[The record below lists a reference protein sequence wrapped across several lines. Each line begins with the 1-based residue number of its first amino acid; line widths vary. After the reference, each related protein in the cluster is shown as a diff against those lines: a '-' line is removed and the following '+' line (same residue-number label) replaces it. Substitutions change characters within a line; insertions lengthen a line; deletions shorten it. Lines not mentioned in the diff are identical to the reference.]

1 MEEDKANTTIVKP
14 HDQFSSFNT
23 LSDLPPMAIPSS
35 PGWSPA
41 SINSAK
47 ATHKL
52 LLITFNSPSKFFS
65 LLSLHCGSLRV
76 STASSNPAG
85 SPILEDPSIK
95 PIVLPEPDPKIQ
107 DFQELDS
114 EGLNGLLCALFEHPQ
129 TEELA
134 YNYYGKAKG
143 KPDFRPEKS
152 TLKHLSRYLGRT
164 KNWDSILSMSEDL
177 IRFQV
182 LPDSLTCCR
191 LVSKCIRFRKFRLV
205 SRLLEVFKNDQEI
218 AVAAFESAMK
228 GYNKLH
234 MYSSTISAYGLLK
247 SAGVGLDP
255 GCYCWAME
263 AYMKTGDSERVLALF
278 KDLETGS
285 VIDESTPFLGQIYRI
300 LCESLG
306 KSGRA
311 FEALEYFRDMT
322 GKGIAPHHK
331 IYSSLICSFARIRE
345 VKGAEE
351 LFCEAESMKMLRD
364 PAVFLKLVLMY
375 VEEGVVEKT
384 VEMVSAMKRVKIRV
398 SDCIFCAVVNGFS
411 KKRGLR
417 AAAKVYDD
425 LVLQGCEPGQVTY
438 ASIICVYYRLGLYLQ
453 AEKVFSEMENKGFDK
468 CVVAYSNMIA
478 MYGKAGKPSE
488 AMRLVAKMKER
499 GCEPNVWIYNTLLD
513 MHAKLSNMRQVEKT
527 WKEMKRRKILPD
539 RISYTTVITAY
550 SKAKDFEACMKYY
563 EEFRF
568 NGGVIDRALAGIM
581 VSIFSKMSRIDKLVM
596 LLQDMKTEGTR
607 LDGRLYRSALNSLR
621 DAGLQV
627 QAKWLQQSFGMT

>member
-1 MEEDKANTTIVKP
+1 
-14 HDQFSSFNT
+14 
-23 LSDLPPMAIPSS
+23 MAIPSS

-85 SPILEDPSIK
+85 SSILEDPSNK

-114 EGLNGLLCALFEHPQ
+114 EGLNGLLCTLFEHPQ

-191 LVSKCIRFRKFRLV
+191 LVSKCITFRKFRLV

-218 AVAAFESAMK
+218 AVAAFELAMK

-255 GCYCWAME
+255 GCYCQAME
-263 AYMKTGDSERVLALF
+263 AYMKTGDSQRVLALF
-278 KDLETGS
+278 KDLDTGS

-322 GKGIAPHHK
+322 GKGIAPDHK

-345 VKGAEE
+345 VEKAEE
-351 LFCEAESMKMLRD
+351 LFCEAERMKMLRD

-384 VEMVSAMKRVKIRV
+384 VE
-398 SDCIFCAVVNGFS
+398 
-411 KKRGLR
+411 R
-417 AAAKVYDD
+417 AAAEVYED
-425 LVLQGCEPGQVTY
+425 LVSQGCEPGQVTY
-438 ASIICVYYRLGLYLQ
+438 ASIIC
-453 AEKVFSEMENKGFDK
+453 
-468 CVVAYSNMIA
+468 
-478 MYGKAGKPSE
+478 KAGKPSE
-488 AMRLVAKMKER
+488 AMKLVAKMKER

-596 LLQDMKTEGTR
+596 LLQDMKAEGTR
-607 LDGRLYRSALNSLR
+607 LDGRLYRSALNS
-621 DAGLQV
+621 
-627 QAKWLQQSFGMT
+627 